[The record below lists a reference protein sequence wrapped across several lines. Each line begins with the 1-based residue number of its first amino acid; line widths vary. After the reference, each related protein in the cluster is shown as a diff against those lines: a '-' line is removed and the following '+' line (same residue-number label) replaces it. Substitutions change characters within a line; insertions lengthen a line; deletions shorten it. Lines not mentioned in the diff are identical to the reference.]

1 MKANHFRLSIK
12 IIIILKLCVIILFSQ
27 TFKDDSLAVR
37 AILDSND
44 LSYIYVDEVLQ
55 ILRTIGLLV

>member
-1 MKANHFRLSIK
+1 MKANHFRLNIK

-27 TFKDDSLAVR
+27 TFEEDSLAVR

-44 LSYIYVDEVLQ
+44 LKYIYVKE
-55 ILRTIGLLV
+55 I